1 MMSDEDNVL
10 LEEFPEEGVSSM
22 SEEIDEAI
30 GGGRDSSAPMSFKPD
45 YGLRLLKDGV
55 SSTVDH
61 RFYDFRLYSLSVIA
75 RGQYSTMVELPY
87 GEEIYALSLDFS
99 QSQLD
104 QILAKASPSLQ
115 QYIRAQ
121 LSADPATPPKG
132 NFFDGGVSL
141 GGERFGEIP
150 QAATK
155 GIFAL
160 LVAEEIWRGRQ
171 GGFWDT

>member
-10 LEEFPEEGVSSM
+10 LEEVPEEGVSSM
-22 SEEIDEAI
+22 SEEIDDAI
-30 GGGRDSSAPMSFKPD
+30 GGVRDSSAPMSFKPD

-61 RFYDFRLYSLSVIA
+61 CFYDFRLYSLAVIA

-87 GEEIYALSLDFS
+87 GEEVYALSLDFS

-121 LSADPATPPKG
+121 LSADPATPRRID
-132 NFFDGGVSL
+132 FDGEVSFGVRARL
-141 GGERFGEIP
+141 GTLQQASKESFVPLLAQEI
-150 QAATK
+150 
-155 GIFAL
+155 F
-160 LVAEEIWRGRQ
+160 
-171 GGFWDT
+171 